1 MQPDVCADRVTGRAH
16 QGRRCVTA
24 VDDRGDGHGNT
35 GAAAGKEQ
43 VAVLLVRK
51 GRHRKLFSVYVT
63 RIYYPIDRA
72 RHADCGA
79 AGGRILVRKRGTC
92 M

>member
-51 GRHRKLFSVYVT
+51 GRHR
-63 RIYYPIDRA
+63 
-72 RHADCGA
+72 
-79 AGGRILVRKRGTC
+79 
-92 M
+92 